1 MPFRLSRLFHPL
13 KLNLSSLSKTLTK
26 LFKTPLFVTFC
37 SATVI
42 IGGTYVAIQF
52 AKGYRPALNGN
63 LQGTGLL
70 AANSFPNGA
79 QVYLNGKLV
88 TATDATLNLNPGEYA
103 IEIKKDGF
111 STWKKSLKIEKELV
125 TQTNAVLFPA
135 VPGLTPLTYTG
146 ATNISSSPDGQKLV
160 FYVASASAQIKNGLY
175 ILDLTDSLLSLKK
188 GPRQISQE
196 TRAFNLAQTKI
207 IWSPDSSQILLSFEG
222 KNVVLDPNK
231 MNALTELQDVSYKL
245 PRLFSEWEED
255 VYKRERTSL
264 AKFPDE
270 IQQIA
275 TESAINVYFSPDEE
289 RVIYTAT
296 VSAILPDN
304 ILPSVPAANSQPQER
319 TLQPGGVYIY
329 DRKEDRNFRVGT
341 EDLQKYITQQ
351 SQIPQ
356 ETTKKAVKKKLSVA
370 VPTAIVSSPKTTLT
384 QYGKLSL
391 ATDLYTNKIKTLIAQ
406 PLAFQRL
413 QGETAENSIQHFVEY
428 YSSLYTSGIQWLP
441 DSKHL
446 LGLRGDT
453 LYVKEYDGTNENT
466 LYSGQFNETFVY
478 PWPNGSKIILLTRFS
493 QAIDNP
499 TNLYAITLR

>member
-1 MPFRLSRLFHPL
+1 
-13 KLNLSSLSKTLTK
+13 
-26 LFKTPLFVTFC
+26 
-37 SATVI
+37 VI
-42 IGGTYVAIQF
+42 IGGTYFAIQL
-52 AKGYRPALNGN
+52 AKGYRPTLTGN

-79 QVYLNGKLV
+79 QVYLNGKLA
-88 TATDATLNLNPGEYA
+88 TATDATVNLDPGEYT

-111 STWKKSLKIEKELV
+111 STWKKTLTIEKELV

-135 VPGLTPLTYTG
+135 VPGFTPLTYTG
-146 ATNISSSPDGQKLV
+146 AIHVSPSPDGQRLA
-160 FYVASASAQIKNGLY
+160 FYVASASAQAKNGLY
-175 ILDLTDSLLSLKK
+175 VLDLADNLLSVKK
-188 GPRQISQE
+188 GPHQISQE
-196 TRAFNLAQTKI
+196 ARGFNLSQAII
-207 IWSPDSSQILLSFEG
+207 IWSPDSAQLLLSFEG
-222 KNVVLDPNK
+222 KNVMLDPNK
-231 MNALTELQDVSYKL
+231 MNTLTELQDVSYKL
-245 PRLFSEWEED
+245 PRLFSEWEEEL
-255 VYKRERTSL
+255 YKRERTSL

-289 RVIYTAT
+289 RVMYTAT
-296 VSAILPDN
+296 ASATLPDN
-304 ILPSVPAANSQPQER
+304 ILPSIPAASSQPQER
-319 TLQPGGVYIY
+319 TLQPGGVYVF
-329 DRKEDRNFRVGT
+329 DRKENRNFRVGT
-341 EDLQKYITQQ
+341 DDLKKYITQQ
-351 SQIPQ
+351 LQIPQ
-356 ETTKKAVKKKLSVA
+356 ETPKKTITQKKKLSVA
-370 VPTAIVSSPKTTLT
+370 IPTVVVPSPKTTLS

-391 ATDLYTNKIKTLIAQ
+391 ATDLYTNKTKTLIAQ

-446 LGLRGDT
+446 LGLHGDT

>member
-1 MPFRLSRLFHPL
+1 M
-13 KLNLSSLSKTLTK
+13 
-26 LFKTPLFVTFC
+26 
-37 SATVI
+37 
-42 IGGTYVAIQF
+42 
-52 AKGYRPALNGN
+52 
-63 LQGTGLL
+63 
-70 AANSFPNGA
+70 
-79 QVYLNGKLV
+79 YLNGKLV
-88 TATDATLNLNPGEYA
+88 TATDATVNLEPGEYA

-146 ATNISSSPDGQKLV
+146 ALNVSPSPDGQKLA
-160 FYVASASAQIKNGLY
+160 FYVASASAQAKNGLY
-175 ILDLTDSLLSLKK
+175 ILDLTDSLLSLQK
-188 GPRQISQE
+188 GSRQISQE
-196 TRAFNLAQTKI
+196 ARGFNLSQAKMV
-207 IWSPDSSQILLSFEG
+207 WSPDSSQILLSFEG
-222 KNVVLDPNK
+222 KNVLLDPNK
-231 MNALTELQDVSYKL
+231 MNTPTELQDVSYKL

-255 VYKRERTSL
+255 LYKRERTRL

-270 IQQIA
+270 IQHIA

-289 RVIYTAT
+289 RVMYTAT
-296 VSAILPDN
+296 ASATLPNN
-304 ILPSVPAANSQPQER
+304 IFPSVPAASSQLQER
-319 TLQPGGVYIY
+319 TLQPGGVYVY

-341 EDLQKYITQQ
+341 DDLKKYSTQQ
-351 SQIPQ
+351 SQISQ
-356 ETTKKAVKKKLSVA
+356 ETTKKAAMKKLSVA
-370 VPTAIVSSPKTTLT
+370 VSTVVIPKTALT

-391 ATDLYTNKIKTLIAQ
+391 ATDLYSNKVQSLTTH

-428 YSSLYTSGIQWLP
+428 YSGLYTTEIQWLP

-446 LGLRGDT
+446 LGIRGDS
-453 LYVKEYDGTNENT
+453 LYVKEYDGTNENA
-466 LYSGQFNETFVY
+466 LYSGQLNETFVY

>member
-1 MPFRLSRLFHPL
+1 MFSRLFVPFR
-13 KLNLSSLSKTLTK
+13 LSSLSKTLTK
-26 LFKTPLFVTFC
+26 LFKNSLFITIC

-42 IGGTYVAIQF
+42 IGGTYVAIQL
-52 AKGYRPALNGN
+52 AKGYRPTVNGN

-70 AANSFPNGA
+70 AVNSFPNGA
-79 QVYLNGKLV
+79 QVYLNGKLT
-88 TATDATLNLNPGEYA
+88 TATDSTVNLEPGEYV

-111 STWKKSLKIEKELV
+111 STWKKVLKIEKELV
-125 TQTNAVLFPA
+125 TQTNALLFPA

-146 ATNISSSPDGQKLV
+146 AVNVSPSPDGQKLV

-175 ILDLTDSLLSLKK
+175 VLDLTDSLLSLQK

-196 TRAFNLAQTKI
+196 ARGFDLSQAKM

-222 KNVVLDPNK
+222 KNVLLDPNK
-231 MNALTELQDVSYKL
+231 MNVPTELQDVSYKL

-255 VYKRERTSL
+255 LYKRERTSL

-270 IQQIA
+270 IQHIA
-275 TESAINVYFSPDEE
+275 TESAINVYFSPDQE
-289 RVIYTAT
+289 RVLYTAT
-296 VSAILPDN
+296 ATATLPDTILP
-304 ILPSVPAANSQPQER
+304 PVPAANSQPQER
-319 TLQPGGVYIY
+319 TLQPSGVYVY

-341 EDLQKYITQQ
+341 DDLKKYITQQ
-351 SQIPQ
+351 SQIPPKIPIK
-356 ETTKKAVKKKLSVA
+356 TGKKTLGVFI
-370 VPTAIVSSPKTTLT
+370 PIVSGVKTTLT

-391 ATDLYTNKIKTLIAQ
+391 AADLYTNKAKSLVAQ
-406 PLAFQRL
+406 PLAFQRM
-413 QGETAENSIQHFVEY
+413 QGETTENSIHHFAEY
-428 YSSLYTSGIQWLP
+428 YSSLYTSGIMWLP

-446 LGLRGDT
+446 LGIRGDT
-453 LYVKEYDGTNENT
+453 LYAKEYDGTNENT
-466 LYSGQFNETFVY
+466 LYGGQFNETFVY

>member
-1 MPFRLSRLFHPL
+1 MSSRLFHESSRL
-13 KLNLSSLSKTLTK
+13 TNLSKSIAQ
-26 LFKTPLFVTFC
+26 LFKNSLFVTLC
-37 SATVI
+37 SAVII
-42 IGGTYVAIQF
+42 IGGTYFTIQL
-52 AKGYRPALNGN
+52 AKGYRPTVNGN

-79 QVYLNGKLV
+79 QVYLNGKLA
-88 TATDATLNLNPGEYA
+88 TATDSTVNLEPGEYV

-111 STWKKSLKIEKELV
+111 STWKKVLKIEKELV
-125 TQTNAVLFPA
+125 TQTNALLFPA

-146 ATNISSSPDGQKLV
+146 AVNVSPSPDGQKLA

-175 ILDLTDSLLSLKK
+175 VLDLTDSLLSLQK
-188 GPRQISQE
+188 GSRQISQE
-196 TRAFNLAQTKI
+196 ARGFDLSQAKM

-231 MNALTELQDVSYKL
+231 MNAPTELQDVSYKL

-255 VYKRERTSL
+255 LYKRERTSL

-270 IQQIA
+270 IQRVA
-275 TESAINVYFSPDEE
+275 TESAINVYFSPDQE
-289 RVIYTAT
+289 RVLYTAT
-296 VSAILPDN
+296 TSATVPDN

-319 TLQPGGVYIY
+319 VLQSGGVYVY

-341 EDLQKYITQQ
+341 DDLKKYITQQ
-351 SQIPQ
+351 AQLSPK
-356 ETTKKAVKKKLSVA
+356 TTITKTKKKLGASL
-370 VPTAIVSSPKTTLT
+370 PTVSSIKTTLT

-391 ATDLYTNKIKTLIAQ
+391 ATDLYTNKTQSLTAQ

-413 QGETAENSIQHFVEY
+413 QGETVESSIQHFVEY

-446 LGLRGDT
+446 LGLHGDT

-466 LYSGQFNETFVY
+466 LYGGQFNETFVY